1 MSLIA
6 LDLRPG
12 PASSVPNVLCL
23 PEACPDHGK
32 PLFPPVIEPV
42 LERYFSSFFMS
53 HHRLQQNPSSQRRF
67 LPSPTMIENAL

>member
-23 PEACPDHGK
+23 PEDCPNHGK
-32 PLFPPVIEPV
+32 PLFPAVIEPV

-53 HHRLQQNPSSQRRF
+53 HRRKEPNLSSQRRF
-67 LPSPTMIENAL
+67 LPSPTMIENA